1 MTGISI
7 NITFVTDSKLERCF
21 HFHLSNGPNKTI
33 KIFFLKSF
41 FSTSIIAFCFI
52 AILHLH
58 SQNAYSNSLEEL
70 PTTPISKRNDMLL
83 KIKYGK
89 NSIAI
94 LTEPNETVRDLKA
107 KINLATDAPQQSQK
121 LIFRGRSI
129 SFLLWRINFCFPARC
144 LYLIQSIER
153 R

>member
-1 MTGISI
+1 MFFFSRRK
-7 NITFVTDSKLERCF
+7 NFEKE
-21 HFHLSNGPNKTI
+21 TI
-33 KIFFLKSF
+33 KKIFF
-41 FSTSIIAFCFI
+41 
-52 AILHLH
+52 
-58 SQNAYSNSLEEL
+58 Q
-70 PTTPISKRNDMLL
+70 L